1 MNKLR
6 TFFSKHRVL
15 LFSIIAIALPAI
27 GEMSLNT
34 LLGLADT
41 VMISRII
48 GSEALAGVGFAN
60 QIIFTLIFIFSSFN
74 TGATA
79 MISRSYGE
87 KDYNR
92 LNIIAGQAVSVNLII
107 GIIITI
113 LAAIFAKQI
122 FQIYKM
128 TDVVLNLA
136 LTYFYIIVIGMI
148 FMFLSFSYA
157 AILRGAGDTVTP
169 MIITG
174 IANVLNIFGNYVL
187 ITGFGP
193 FPEMGIAGAAWST
206 TISRMIA
213 MMLYTYILFIKDGRV
228 RIKIK
233 NMKITK
239 NILKPLLKISLPG
252 GIEQALMQISFVVLG
267 VIISQL
273 ETNSEAAFRILLN
286 IESISF
292 MPAVGLSIAAAT
304 LVGKALGEKDIEK
317 AVHTG
322 YTATIL
328 GVLWGLVMGL
338 IFFIFPK
345 GLLGIF
351 TEEIDI
357 ILLSVTT
364 MYFMGINQPFLNFM
378 IVMSGALRGAG
389 DTRSVMVI
397 TALRLWILF
406 VPLSYLFIITLKQGI
421 IGLWY
426 GEIISFIVF
435 CAIIFMRFR
444 SKKWTNIRLDH

>member
-1 MNKLR
+1 MSRLR
-6 TFFSKHRVL
+6 EILSKYNGL
-15 LFSIIAIALPAI
+15 LASIIAISLPAI

-34 LLGLADT
+34 LLGVSDT
-41 VMISRII
+41 LMISWLI
-48 GSEALAGVGFAN
+48 GSKALVGVGFAN
-60 QIIFTLIFIFSSFN
+60 QIVFTLIFVFSSFN

-79 MISRSYGE
+79 MISRAYGE
-87 KDYNR
+87 KDYNK
-92 LNIIAGQAVSVNLII
+92 LNTIAGQAVSINLII

-113 LAAIFAKQI
+113 LSAIFAKQI
-122 FQIYKM
+122 FQIYDM
-128 TDVVLNLA
+128 TDQVFDLA
-136 LTYFYIIVIGMI
+136 LAYFYIIIIGMI

-157 AILRGAGDTVTP
+157 AILRGSGDTVTP
-169 MIITG
+169 MVITG
-174 IANVLNIFGNYVL
+174 IANVLNILGNYVL

-206 TISRMIA
+206 TISRMIG
-213 MMLYTYILFIKDGRV
+213 MILYTYILFIRDSRV
-228 RIKIK
+228 KIKIR

-239 NILKPLLKISLPG
+239 NILRPLLKISLPG
-252 GIEQALMQISFVVLG
+252 GIEQALMQSSFVVVS
-267 VIISQL
+267 VIVSQL
-273 ETNSEAAFRILLN
+273 ETDSEAAFRILIN
-286 IESISF
+286 IESISY
-292 MPAVGLSIAAAT
+292 MPAVGLAIAAAT
-304 LVGKALGEKDIEK
+304 LVGKALGEKDIDK
-317 AVHTG
+317 AVNTG
-322 YTATIL
+322 YAATIL

-351 TEEIDI
+351 TGEMNIV
-357 ILLSVTT
+357 LLSLTT
-364 MYFMGINQPFLNFM
+364 MYVMGINQPFLNFM

-389 DTRSVMVI
+389 DTRGVMII

-406 VPLSYLFIITLKQGI
+406 VPLSYLFIITLRQGV

-444 SKKWTNIRLDH
+444 SKKWINIKVDS

>member
-6 TFFSKHRVL
+6 TFFGKYRVL

-41 VMISRII
+41 VMISRFV
-48 GSEALAGVGFAN
+48 GSEALAAVGFAN

-79 MISRSYGE
+79 MISRAYGE
-87 KDYNR
+87 KDHNR
-92 LNIIAGQAVSVNLII
+92 LNIIAGQAVSINLII
-107 GIIITI
+107 GIIITV

-122 FQIYKM
+122 LQIYDM
-128 TDVVLNLA
+128 TDEVLGLA
-136 LTYFYIIVIGMI
+136 LTYFYIIVVGMI

-157 AILRGAGDTVTP
+157 AILRGSGDTVTP
-169 MIITG
+169 MIITA
-174 IANVLNIFGNYVL
+174 IANILNIIGNYVF
-187 ITGFGP
+187 ITGWGP
-193 FPEMGIAGAAWST
+193 FPQMGIAGAAWST

-213 MMLYTYILFIKDGRV
+213 MILYTYILFIKKTRV
-228 RIKIK
+228 QIKIK
-233 NMKITK
+233 NMKITEV
-239 NILKPLLKISLPG
+239 ILRPLLRISLPG
-252 GIEQALMQISFVVLG
+252 GIEQALMQISFVVVG

-317 AVHTG
+317 SVNIG

-328 GVLWGLVMGL
+328 GVTWGIVMGV

-345 GLLGIF
+345 ELLGIF
-351 TEEIDI
+351 TTEIEI

-364 MYFMGINQPFLNFM
+364 MYFIGINQPFLNFM

-389 DTRSVMVI
+389 DTISVMVI
-397 TALRLWILF
+397 TSLRLWVVF
-406 VPLSYLFIITLKQGI
+406 VPLSYLFIITLRQGVV
-421 IGLWY
+421 GLWY
-426 GEIISFIVF
+426 GEIISFVVF
-435 CAIIFMRFR
+435 CVVIFMRFR
-444 SKKWTNIRLDH
+444 SRKWTNIRLDS

>member
-6 TFFSKHRVL
+6 TFFGKYRVL

-41 VMISRII
+41 VMISRFV
-48 GSEALAGVGFAN
+48 GSEALAAVGFAN

-79 MISRSYGE
+79 MISRAYGE
-87 KDYNR
+87 KDHNR
-92 LNIIAGQAVSVNLII
+92 LNIIAGQAVSINLII
-107 GIIITI
+107 GIIITV

-122 FQIYKM
+122 LQIYDM
-128 TDVVLNLA
+128 TDEVLGLA
-136 LTYFYIIVIGMI
+136 LTYFYIITVGMI

-157 AILRGAGDTVTP
+157 AILRGSGDTVTP
-169 MIITG
+169 MIITA
-174 IANVLNIFGNYVL
+174 IANILNIIGNYVF
-187 ITGFGP
+187 ITGWGP
-193 FPEMGIAGAAWST
+193 FPQMGIAGAAWST

-213 MMLYTYILFIKDGRV
+213 MILYTYILFIKKTRV
-228 RIKIK
+228 QIKIK
-233 NMKITK
+233 NMKITEV
-239 NILKPLLKISLPG
+239 ILRPLLRISLPG
-252 GIEQALMQISFVVLG
+252 GIEQALMQISFVVVG

-317 AVHTG
+317 SVNIG

-328 GVLWGLVMGL
+328 GVTWGIVMGA

-345 GLLGIF
+345 ELLGIF
-351 TEEIDI
+351 TTEIEI

-364 MYFMGINQPFLNFM
+364 MYFIGINQPFLNFM

-389 DTRSVMVI
+389 DTISVMVI
-397 TALRLWILF
+397 TSLRLWVVF
-406 VPLSYLFIITLKQGI
+406 VPLSYLFIITLRQGVV
-421 IGLWY
+421 GLWY
-426 GEIISFIVF
+426 GEIISFVVF
-435 CAIIFMRFR
+435 CVVIFMRFR
-444 SKKWTNIRLDH
+444 SRKWTNIRLDS